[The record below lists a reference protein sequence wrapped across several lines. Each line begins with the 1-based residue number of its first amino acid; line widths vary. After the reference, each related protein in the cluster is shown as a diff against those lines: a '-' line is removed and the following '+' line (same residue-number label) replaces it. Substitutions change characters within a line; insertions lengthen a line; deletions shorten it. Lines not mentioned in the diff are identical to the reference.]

1 MIKNIRIFA
10 ADIDGTLVNKGKL
23 MHPGT
28 RAALIRL
35 HQEGVRI
42 GVASGRP
49 LDHRTVEKNREWEL
63 PFEFDFAIG
72 MNGGDLW
79 DRETGEY
86 EHFYLLEAET
96 VREILSFI
104 APLDVNAIVYENGYD
119 LVRALR
125 MDDFMRGSIARNH
138 SIVEISG
145 VDELSRKP
153 TGKIEVQ
160 YKPEVMEQVLSA
172 VSAHPS
178 EKWTAVRTFPGTVEF
193 IDPRVNKGMALEKYA
208 QRYNIPMA
216 ETIAFGDMEND
227 IPLLQHAGWGVCLK
241 NGSDATKAVADD
253 ITEYP
258 VEEDG
263 IGRYLQ
269 KHWFHD

>member
-1 MIKNIRIFA
+1 
-10 ADIDGTLVNKGKL
+10 
-23 MHPGT
+23 
-28 RAALIRL
+28 
-35 HQEGVRI
+35 
-42 GVASGRP
+42 
-49 LDHRTVEKNREWEL
+49 
-63 PFEFDFAIG
+63 
-72 MNGGDLW
+72 
-79 DRETGEY
+79 
-86 EHFYLLEAET
+86 
-96 VREILSFI
+96 
-104 APLDVNAIVYENGYD
+104 
-119 LVRALR
+119 
-125 MDDFMRGSIARNH
+125 
-138 SIVEISG
+138 
-145 VDELSRKP
+145 
-153 TGKIEVQ
+153 
-160 YKPEVMEQVLSA
+160 MEQVLSA

-241 NGSDATKAVADD
+241 NGSDDTKAAADD